1 MKALLKHIVF
11 SLAALLIAPIT
22 LIYGLL
28 SLVLKGDA
36 LFASFA
42 QLLSL
47 LPGKL
52 GSYLRAGFYRFTMK
66 QCSADAVISF
76 ASLFSQ
82 RETII
87 ESGVYIGPQCNIG
100 KCHIEKDALIGS
112 GVHILSGK
120 NQHNFSDLNTPVRDQ
135 GGSFTQVKIGENSWL
150 GNGALIMANVGKHCV
165 VAAGSVVINDVEDY
179 SIVAGNPA
187 KLLKKRQ

>member
-1 MKALLKHIVF
+1 MKALLKQIIF
-11 SLAALLIAPIT
+11 SLAALLIAPFT
-22 LIYGLL
+22 LVY
-28 SLVLKGDA
+28 LVLSILCKNDV

-66 QCSADAVISF
+66 KCAPDSVISF
-76 ASLFSQ
+76 ATLFSQ
-82 RETII
+82 RDTVI

-100 KCHIEKDALIGS
+100 KCIIEKDSLIGS

-135 GGSFTQVKIGENSWL
+135 GGSYTQVTVGENSWV
-150 GNGALIMANVGKHCV
+150 GNSALIMANIGKHCI

-179 SIVAGNPA
+179 CIVAGNPA
-187 KLLKKRQ
+187 KVIKNRQ

>member
-1 MKALLKHIVF
+1 MKALLKHIIF

-22 LIYGLL
+22 VLYFVL
-28 SLVLKGDA
+28 SLLCKGDA

-42 QLLSL
+42 QFLSL
-47 LPGKL
+47 IPGKI
-52 GSYLRAGFYRFTMK
+52 GSYLRTGFYRFTM
-66 QCSADAVISF
+66 QSCSPDAVVSF

-82 RETII
+82 KATTIA
-87 ESGVYIGPQCNIG
+87 SGVYIGPQCNIG
-100 KCHIEKDALIGS
+100 KCNIEKDALIGS

-120 NQHNFSDLNTPVRDQ
+120 NQHNFDDLNVPVRDQ
-135 GGSFTQVKIGENSWL
+135 GGSFTQVTIGENSWV
-150 GNGALIMANVGKHCV
+150 GNSALIMANVGKHCI

-187 KLLKKRQ
+187 KVIKKRQ